1 MRILR
6 LLTNNDPLGDEIA
19 ADIEMAMPDHVE
31 PQPVKTVATRYVE
44 GIGKMLDI
52 ERGNEMRLQC
62 ELEEITE
69 KLRQTRLV
77 IASLE
82 PAHAAIAKDAV
93 R

>member
-6 LLTNNDPLGDEIA
+6 LLSNPLDAELENDLRI
-19 ADIEMAMPDHVE
+19 AMPDHVE
-31 PQPVKTVATRYVE
+31 PEPKPVKPVAVRYVE

-52 ERGNEMRLQC
+52 ERGNEMRLQNEID
-62 ELEEITE
+62 ELSE